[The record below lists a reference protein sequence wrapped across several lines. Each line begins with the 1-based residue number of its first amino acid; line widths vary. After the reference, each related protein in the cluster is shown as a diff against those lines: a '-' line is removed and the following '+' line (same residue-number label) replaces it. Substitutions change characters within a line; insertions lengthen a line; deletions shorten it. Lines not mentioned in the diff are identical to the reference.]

1 MLSAPAERTKER
13 EKEHGRRAEQKSGGH
28 PGVFLAALLLLAV
41 LGVPR
46 SGEAELDMLD
56 VGQGDGCYLQ
66 TKEGYHLFVDGGSS
80 NVGKVGTYRILPF
93 LKYKGVKKI
102 DCWVVSHTDEDH
114 ISGLRE
120 ILSSGYPVE
129 YLAVAEQM
137 PRDENW
143 EELEALAED
152 AGAKVVWLGR
162 GDIWHFGKAT
172 FTALHPGEPEDA
184 FGGQSVDKNEESLVL
199 FIRRM
204 TLPVSLPEILE
215 RRRKRRF

>member
-1 MLSAPAERTKER
+1 MSERW
-13 EKEHGRRAEQKSGGH
+13 
-28 PGVFLAALLLLAV
+28 ALI
-41 LGVPR
+41 GFC
-46 SGEAELDMLD
+46 
-56 VGQGDGCYLQ
+56 Q
-66 TKEGYHLFVDGGSS
+66 
-80 NVGKVGTYRILPF
+80 F

-137 PRDENW
+137 PRDKNW

-152 AGAKVVWLGR
+152 AGTKVVWLGR
-162 GDIWHFGKAT
+162 GDIWLLETQRLRHCIPVKRRPRLG
-172 FTALHPGEPEDA
+172 
-184 FGGQSVDKNEESLVL
+184 VSLWTKTRNRWYF